1 MSHLQFHLLDT
12 VARDICVESETED
25 TRQIRYESPPDSDSE
40 ESKPKRIQHENK
52 EYIIQLFGS
61 TATGQSV
68 QVDVIGFRPTFYL
81 ALPEANPRGAVDA
94 IRTYLTC
101 QGVPLS
107 KLTLKQIER
116 KKFYGFTAN
125 KLFPFLE
132 ISAPSLALFR
142 TLKNLFLNDKSEPKT
157 RRALSSPY
165 KRSECPEVYE
175 ANLDPML
182 RFFHIQNISP
192 CGWLQIEGGMDLVED
207 PTNTTWTLTA
217 HYTDI
222 LPYQQ
227 PTTAPFKLASWDIEC
242 YSQTG
247 DFPVAK
253 KELAKVAST
262 LKERK
267 GVDETYAEAILRLV
281 DQGILGHVRPKKTR
295 AQLESKLQGKIY
307 QQTVTETVE
316 LMLSPLKEILTFG
329 DPAIQ
334 IGTTVTS
341 NTSDKDLERHL
352 FVWPSCE
359 PIEGIVV
366 HVYEDESAMIEGW
379 FQWLVSVN
387 PDILIGYNVFGF
399 DERYLWDRA
408 EDLGLVGANGAVH
421 GLTRLIE
428 GQVKL
433 EEKRLSSSAMG
444 DNFLY
449 YWTTQGRLQ
458 IDLYHYIKR
467 NETLPSY
474 KLDEVTK
481 HYLSGK
487 VAKAE
492 KVGELLVLTL
502 SGAIKDLRIG
512 RAMCLLEAT
521 GESLTDKMVIQSVEG
536 PVVTMAWP
544 LTETGEVLEE
554 EQLGDAVKWV
564 VVKDDVSPADIFR
577 LHKGSAADR
586 ALVGKYCLQD
596 CDLVLELYRNREVFN
611 NSLSMAN
618 VCSVP
623 IGYIFTRGQGIKAE
637 SLMFKACRER
647 NTLIPVLP
655 APNREGPED
664 SYEGAIVLDPVP
676 AFYHKHVIGVA
687 DFASLYPSSME
698 SENISHDS
706 LVWTKDYDA
715 SGNLIAVVFG
725 SDDYDA
731 RPGYGYTDIEFD
743 LLRVDPEDKRKHP
756 DKIKA
761 GKRVCRYAQPL
772 DGSKATVP
780 EIIRGLLAKR
790 KAKRKEKAKETDPA
804 KQALLEAEQLAYKLT
819 ANSLYGQLGSGT
831 FKVRLQS
838 LAASI
843 TAYGRKQIMFAKAV
857 IETFYGPDAN
867 HPRCSANC
875 EAKVMYG
882 DSVTGDTP
890 LLLQKQGEGICL
902 RRMDELAGTWA
913 PYHDTKESIFLEP
926 GITVWTDK
934 GWTPIRRV
942 IRHRLAPTKKL
953 FRILTHTGVADVTED
968 HSLILA
974 NGSEVKPSD
983 VAVGTE
989 LLHNDQAFTQC
1000 NSDPRC
1006 DITLGEAFVMGLFV
1020 ADGSSDVYQC
1030 PSGTKASWAI
1040 NKADHALLEE
1050 AGGLCPFPTK
1060 ILDTLA
1066 SSGVYKLVPVGS
1078 IAEPARRYRQL
1089 FYNDHREKRI
1099 PESILNAPLAIVEAF
1114 WNGFYAGDGDKDA
1127 KGFVRIDQKGKE
1139 ITTGLG
1145 LLAMRLGYKVS
1156 LTDRLGKQDVFRIT
1170 MTKGTQRRN
1179 PIAIK
1184 KIRELP
1190 HPGPD
1195 AYVYDLETE
1204 NHHFAVGP
1212 GSLIVHN
1219 TDSLFV
1225 EFALKDTSLSPRDK
1239 RQAVIDLTTEA
1250 GHLVSK
1256 ALAPPH
1262 DFEFDKIFDPML
1274 MFSKKRYAGLMF
1286 EENADDYVVKYMGIA
1301 LKRRDNA
1308 PIVKTVYGSAMKKLL
1323 FERDVVGATQYV
1335 QEACRDLVQG
1345 KVKLGQLTITKSLR
1359 AEYAD
1364 PLRIAHKALADRM
1377 AIRDPGNAPS
1387 SGDRIPYVYV
1397 QPLVGKSAA
1406 KLQGDRIEAPSWI
1419 KEHSLIPDYEF
1430 YLTNQIQNPVS
1441 QMFGLVLEE
1450 MPGSETVP
1458 WSKAPDNPDKLQVW
1472 RESQAAQILFDKAL
1486 QLCQKSHKEAF
1497 VTKFFGSSPQES
1509 TSVKPVAAKR
1519 VMNKSPVKPK
1529 QTTLNSFML
1538 DGFLMKT
1545 IEKTQRAK
1553 AKAKADLKNE
1563 IVVPVDGKP
1572 GITAVATKT

>member
-81 ALPEANPRGAVDA
+81 ALPEQNPRGAVDA

-125 KLFPFLE
+125 KPFPFLE

-267 GVDETYAEAILRLV
+267 GADETYAEAILRLV
-281 DQGILGHVRPKKTR
+281 DQGVLGHVRPKKTR
-295 AQLESKLQGKIY
+295 AQLESKLQGKVY

-366 HVYEDESAMIEGW
+366 HAYENESTMIESW

-467 NETLPSY
+467 NEQLPSY

-536 PVVTMAWP
+536 PVVTVAWP

-564 VVKDDVSPADIFR
+564 IVKDDVSPADIFR
-577 LHKGSAADR
+577 LHKGTAADR

-647 NTLIPVLP
+647 DTLIPVLP

-857 IETFYGPDAN
+857 IETFYGPGAN
-867 HPRCSANC
+867 HPKCVSA
-875 EAKVMYG
+875 VVYG
-882 DSVTGDTP
+882 D
-890 LLLQKQGEGICL
+890 
-902 RRMDELAGTWA
+902 
-913 PYHDTKESIFLEP
+913 
-926 GITVWTDK
+926 
-934 GWTPIRRV
+934 
-942 IRHRLAPTKKL
+942 
-953 FRILTHTGVADVTED
+953 
-968 HSLILA
+968 
-974 NGSEVKPSD
+974 
-983 VAVGTE
+983 
-989 LLHNDQAFTQC
+989 
-1000 NSDPRC
+1000 
-1006 DITLGEAFVMGLFV
+1006 
-1020 ADGSSDVYQC
+1020 
-1030 PSGTKASWAI
+1030 
-1040 NKADHALLEE
+1040 
-1050 AGGLCPFPTK
+1050 
-1060 ILDTLA
+1060 
-1066 SSGVYKLVPVGS
+1066 
-1078 IAEPARRYRQL
+1078 
-1089 FYNDHREKRI
+1089 
-1099 PESILNAPLAIVEAF
+1099 
-1114 WNGFYAGDGDKDA
+1114 
-1127 KGFVRIDQKGKE
+1127 
-1139 ITTGLG
+1139 
-1145 LLAMRLGYKVS
+1145 
-1156 LTDRLGKQDVFRIT
+1156 
-1170 MTKGTQRRN
+1170 
-1179 PIAIK
+1179 
-1184 KIRELP
+1184 
-1190 HPGPD
+1190 
-1195 AYVYDLETE
+1195 
-1204 NHHFAVGP
+1204 
-1212 GSLIVHN
+1212 

-1239 RQAVIDLTTEA
+1239 RQMVIDLTTEA

-1286 EENADDYVVKYMGIA
+1286 EENADDFVIKYMGIA

-1450 MPGSETVP
+1450 IPGSETVP
-1458 WSKAPDNPDKLQVW
+1458 WSKAPENPDKLQVW
-1472 RESQAAQILFDKAL
+1472 RESQAAQILFEKAL

-1497 VTKFFGSSPQES
+1497 VTKFFGSAECS
-1509 TSVKPVAAKR
+1509 SVKPVAAKR

-1553 AKAKADLKNE
+1553 AKAKAEAVTNLKNE

-1572 GITAVATKT
+1572 GFATTVATKT